1 MRKQSR
7 ETNKSRGARQQQ
19 AENLAQ
25 VQIAETRIHID
36 KMKNCPKARAGEFS
50 IFTPRTDEIMRGR
63 CVIREE

>member
-1 MRKQSR
+1 M
-7 ETNKSRGARQQQ
+7 
-19 AENLAQ
+19 AQ